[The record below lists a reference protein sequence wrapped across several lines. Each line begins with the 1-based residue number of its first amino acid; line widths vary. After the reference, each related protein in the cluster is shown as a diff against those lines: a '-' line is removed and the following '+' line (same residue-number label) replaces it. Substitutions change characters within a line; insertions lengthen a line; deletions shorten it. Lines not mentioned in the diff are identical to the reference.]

1 MNKKEISINNISVK
15 RDFYIKL
22 EEDSYDVIK
31 QEYLLKPTE
40 IDLLGKE
47 IILNLYKYRN
57 RLSVDFII
65 EQLTKLG
72 GSPSLLYDDGGM
84 FTIVSDGFQNVPEE
98 GNNDMYF
105 NFYVTAD
112 NWKPTIREA
121 INYYLDKSFSE
132 LSENT

>member
-22 EEDSYDVIK
+22 EEDSYDVIT

-72 GSPSLLYDDGGM
+72 GSPSLLYDDRGM
-84 FTIVSDGFQNVPEE
+84 FAIVSEGFQNVPEE
-98 GNNDMYF
+98 GGNDMYF

>member
-1 MNKKEISINNISVK
+1 MNKKEISINNISIK